1 MRVSYYS
8 TENVYWRDLQVGIK
22 FNHHGE
28 LTVSVKGINPMIVDE
43 KDAERMKVK
52 RIIKSIEHYTYL
64 LKVSAHNIKYWGS
77 RHGKTAEKMLALA
90 KRTYP
95 KYKAKLEELK
105 NELGEYQRAE

>member
-28 LTVSVKGINPMIVDE
+28 LTVSVKGINPMVVDE

-64 LKVSAHNIKYWGS
+64 LKVSAHNMKYWGS
-77 RHGKTAEKMLALA
+77 RHGKTAEKCWRLLREPTQST
-90 KRTYP
+90 KRN
-95 KYKAKLEELK
+95 L
-105 NELGEYQRAE
+105 RS